1 MATEPLMFDVRV
13 SFVTLLLISMFFP
26 SQFFSILSQF
36 GSDNGGESGQ
46 YISNEFLAMAMR

>member
-1 MATEPLMFDVRV
+1 MATEPLMFDVWV
-13 SFVTLLLISMFFP
+13 SFVTLLISMFFP

-46 YISNEFLAMAMR
+46 YISNEFLAMAM

>member
-46 YISNEFLAMAMR
+46 YISNEFLAMVM